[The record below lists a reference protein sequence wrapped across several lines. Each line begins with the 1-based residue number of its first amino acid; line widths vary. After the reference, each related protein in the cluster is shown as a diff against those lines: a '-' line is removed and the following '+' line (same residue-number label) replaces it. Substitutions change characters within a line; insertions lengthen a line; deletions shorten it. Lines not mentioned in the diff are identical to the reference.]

1 LYYTHLEPVKVHAEL
16 FGKIIDLENERQM
29 TDLLMTI
36 LTVPIQL
43 YNTGHNFSVTSVLLS
58 GRKNE

>member
-1 LYYTHLEPVKVHAEL
+1 
-16 FGKIIDLENERQM
+16 M